1 MIAITGAAVLSM
13 MVPVAVG
20 VPMVAPLPLTALMVA
35 VKVSFGSPG
44 IASAI
49 VGTLK
54 VAVVEPAGIVT
65 VTAVCAV

>member
-1 MIAITGAAVLSM
+1 M

>member
-1 MIAITGAAVLSM
+1 M

-49 VGTLK
+49 VGTVKL
-54 VAVVEPAGIVT
+54 ALS
-65 VTAVCAV
+65 